1 MGETQDIVKID
12 NKYPILEIKGCGET
26 SNVYLVKDPEKDNY
40 YVGKVLKKETD
51 LFEKEVEILNKLKS
65 IHNPYIVNLL
75 DSGKGEIIRAD
86 KPPKAGQYL
95 ILEYAPKGELY
106 NYIFYP
112 RNCLKEKYTKIIFAK
127 ILKGIQACHNM
138 GICHRDLNMQNI
150 LLDENFNPK
159 ICDFN
164 YATLNN
170 DHLTEVL
177 GTQKYAA
184 PEILYHQPYDGCK
197 ADIFSLGVILLTLLN
212 CNVGFHKAKGCDR
225 YYKNIITKRYNI
237 YWKKIS
243 KQLIEISEEVKSLFL
258 EMVSFK
264 PNERPTIEKILNN
277 NWFNEIKNLNTEQL
291 NNLEN
296 EMREEFRQR
305 EIIINN
311 ELRRDVKYNGDNEDN
326 YKYMDE
332 TRAAGEDEKEYFNLS
347 LKPQFAKKGINMNNY
362 IKIEGELNPVKYMNS
377 LANKIENK
385 NKNCSIEESKKSLKF
400 NVIFEEEEE
409 EEEKEEK
416 EEEISK
422 ELEKELAELGIKE
435 NGEDEEDDL
444 KKKDCI
450 IQVKMFESLN
460 GGYLLRF
467 TKKKGE
473 IEDYNKNLE
482 KVMALAQE
490 LL

>member
-1 MGETQDIVKID
+1 
-12 NKYPILEIKGCGET
+12 
-26 SNVYLVKDPEKDNY
+26 
-40 YVGKVLKKETD
+40 
-51 LFEKEVEILNKLKS
+51 
-65 IHNPYIVNLL
+65 
-75 DSGKGEIIRAD
+75 
-86 KPPKAGQYL
+86 
-95 ILEYAPKGELY
+95 
-106 NYIFYP
+106 
-112 RNCLKEKYTKIIFAK
+112 
-127 ILKGIQACHNM
+127 
-138 GICHRDLNMQNI
+138 
-150 LLDENFNPK
+150 
-159 ICDFN
+159 
-164 YATLNN
+164 
-170 DHLTEVL
+170 
-177 GTQKYAA
+177 
-184 PEILYHQPYDGCK
+184 
-197 ADIFSLGVILLTLLN
+197 
-212 CNVGFHKAKGCDR
+212 
-225 YYKNIITKRYNI
+225 
-237 YWKKIS
+237 
-243 KQLIEISEEVKSLFL
+243 
-258 EMVSFK
+258 
-264 PNERPTIEKILNN
+264 
-277 NWFNEIKNLNTEQL
+277 
-291 NNLEN
+291 
-296 EMREEFRQR
+296 MREEFRQR

-400 NVIFEEEEE
+400 NVIFEEEEKEEEEE